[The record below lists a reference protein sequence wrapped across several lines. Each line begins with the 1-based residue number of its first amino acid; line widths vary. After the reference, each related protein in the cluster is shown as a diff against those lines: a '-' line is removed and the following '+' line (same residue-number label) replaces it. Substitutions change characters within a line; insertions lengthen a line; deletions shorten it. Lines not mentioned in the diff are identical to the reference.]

1 MKRTVPFLL
10 SALAL
15 VVLATGIAYAG
26 GGHGEA
32 HASAESCLSAK
43 AAKIAQRG
51 WLGIET
57 EKAANGYAI
66 TKVYPDS
73 PAARAGFRTGD
84 VLLAVNGARFADK
97 EAAKAEKAKLR
108 VGSKV
113 AYTVAR
119 GGSEQTV
126 QATLA
131 DVPRE
136 VMAQWLGEDV
146 LDHHVE
152 SRVAEN

>member
-1 MKRTVPFLL
+1 MKRSIPFLL

-15 VVLATGIAYAG
+15 VVLVAGVAYAG
-26 GGHGEA
+26 GGHGES

-43 AAKIAQRG
+43 AAKIARHG
-51 WLGIET
+51 WLGVET
-57 EKAANGYAI
+57 EKAAGGYAI

-73 PAARAGFRTGD
+73 PAAKAGFRAGD
-84 VLLAVNGARFADK
+84 VLLAVNGARFADEK
-97 EAAKAEKAKLR
+97 AVKAEKAKLR
-108 VGSKV
+108 VGSAV

-119 GGSEQTV
+119 AGSEQTI

-131 DVPRE
+131 EVPRQ

-152 SRVAEN
+152 TRVAEN

>member
-1 MKRTVPFLL
+1 MKRSLQFLL

-15 VVLATGIAYAG
+15 VVLVAGAAYAG
-26 GGHGEA
+26 GGHGES

-43 AAKIAQRG
+43 AAKMAKHG

-57 EKAANGYAI
+57 EKAASGYAI

-73 PAARAGFRTGD
+73 PAAKAGFRTGD
-84 VLLAVNGARFADK
+84 VLLAVNGARFADQK
-97 EAAKAEKAKLR
+97 AAKAEKAKLS

-119 GGSEQTV
+119 GDSEQTL
-126 QATLA
+126 QATLGE
-131 DVPRE
+131 VPRE
-136 VMAQWLGEDV
+136 VMARWLGEDV

-152 SRVAEN
+152 TQMAEN